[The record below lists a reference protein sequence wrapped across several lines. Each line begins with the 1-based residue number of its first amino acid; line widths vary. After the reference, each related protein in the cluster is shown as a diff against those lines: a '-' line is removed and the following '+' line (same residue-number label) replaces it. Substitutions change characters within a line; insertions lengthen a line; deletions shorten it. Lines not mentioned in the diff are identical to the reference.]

1 MMQEKD
7 KMPSEQ
13 KQDIFKGVV
22 LMFTS
27 LPFIFLG
34 PSLMFGAGI
43 PQCKEGNYTM
53 LTVSVALMVAAG
65 VIGVMGLKK
74 VLKAFFNEH

>member
-1 MMQEKD
+1 MQEKD

-13 KQDIFKGVV
+13 KQDIFKGIV

-43 PQCKEGNYTM
+43 PQFKEGNYTM
-53 LTVSVALMVAAG
+53 FIVSVALMVAAG
-65 VIGVMGLKK
+65 IIGVTGLKK
-74 VLKAFFNEH
+74 VLNAFFNNH

>member
-7 KMPSEQ
+7 KIPTEQ
-13 KQDIFKGVV
+13 KQSIFKGIA
-22 LMFTS
+22 LMLGS

-43 PQCKEGNYTM
+43 PQFKEGSYM
-53 LTVSVALMVAAG
+53 MFILSIALMITAG
-65 VIGVMGLKK
+65 IIGVTGLRK
-74 VLKAFFNEH
+74 VLKAFFDNH